1 MSRNT
6 VTKEAVAD
14 VAERLRNYADTLRQN
29 GEDPRFLRDFQ
40 TSLRDYAGFGERIAG
55 DAIRKIDYVLW
66 PKVSALAEGGALELD
81 EGVTLSNARREGD
94 VFSVT
99 VVDSEGVQRCRI
111 HWKQDYKPD
120 GQADASEKER
130 VSVTFQSCPPDDPQ
144 YEYAE
149 MIASASLSRLPGD
162 SLNTSSHGL
171 LWAVNFFDFIDAMD
185 VLRPALSGEISSM
198 PRQTPWKDLPFS
210 FEEMDKM
217 SIADIVARDGG
228 LPGDAARESVLNMLR
243 ERGTPM
249 LVSIAERSEK
259 IALWLEGQGCVWGG
273 SAQTTH
279 GGDNV
284 MYAVRSEAGKLGLL
298 FNARNNSGPYTVFL
312 SSNDLENGTASLVAA
327 TGGRHVFRTVEAFL
341 NDETPDAP
349 TATINLSTGEH
360 DVGPVFVGTDILDL
374 ALCHLRFVEEE
385 LLAIASGE
393 VSERFEREDDF
404 QFFID
409 ANSAFYLDQKD
420 DEVLHVATP

>member
-6 VTKEAVAD
+6 ATREAVID
-14 VAERLRNYADTLRQN
+14 VAEGLRTYADTLERN
-29 GEDPRFLRDFQ
+29 GEDPTFLRDFQ

-66 PKVSALAEGGALELD
+66 PKVSALAEGGMLEL
-81 EGVTLSNARREGD
+81 EGVTLSHAKREGD

-99 VVDSEGVQRCRI
+99 AVDPEGVQRFRI
-111 HWKQDYKPD
+111 HWRQGHKPD
-120 GQADASEKER
+120 VQADASEKER
-130 VSVTFQSCPPDDPQ
+130 VSVMFQSCPPDDPQ

-162 SLNTSSHGL
+162 SLNTSSRGL

-185 VLRPALSGEISSM
+185 VLRPALSGEIGSM

-217 SIADIVARDGG
+217 SVADIVVKDGG
-228 LPGDAARESVLNMLR
+228 LPGAAARESVLTMLR

-249 LVSIAERSEK
+249 LASIAERSEQ

-273 SAQTTH
+273 AAQTTH

-284 MYAVRSEAGKLGLL
+284 MYAVRSETGRLGLL

-312 SSNDLENGTASLVAA
+312 SSKNLENGTASLVAA
-327 TGGRHVFRTVEAFL
+327 TGGRHVFRAVEAFL
-341 NDETPDAP
+341 GDQTPDAP

-360 DVGPVFVGTDILDL
+360 DIGPAFVGTDILDL
-374 ALCHLRFVEEE
+374 ALCHLRFVEEDLVE
-385 LLAIASGE
+385 IASGE

-409 ANSAFYLDQKD
+409 ANSAFYLDREGEED
-420 DEVLHVATP
+420 VHVAAP

>member
-6 VTKEAVAD
+6 ATREAVAD
-14 VAERLRNYADTLRQN
+14 VAEGLRAYADTLKRN
-29 GEDPRFLRDFQ
+29 GEDPTFLRDFQ
-40 TSLRDYAGFGERIAG
+40 TALRDYGGFGERIAG

-81 EGVTLSNARREGD
+81 EGVTLTHAKREGD

-99 VVDSEGVQRCRI
+99 AVDPDGVQRFRI
-111 HWKQDYKPD
+111 HWRQDHRP
-120 GQADASEKER
+120 GPQAGADEKER
-130 VSVTFQSCPPDDPQ
+130 VTVMFQSCPPGDPQ

-149 MIASASLSRLPGD
+149 MIASASLTRVPGD
-162 SLNTSSHGL
+162 SLNTSSRGL
-171 LWAVNFFDFIDAMD
+171 LWPVNFFDFIDAMD
-185 VLRPALSGEISSM
+185 VLRPAISGEIASV

-217 SIADIVARDGG
+217 SIADIVANDGG
-228 LPGDAARESVLNMLR
+228 LPGAAARESVLTMLR

-249 LVSIAERSEK
+249 LALVAERSEQ

-273 SAQTTH
+273 AAQTSH

-284 MYAVRSEAGKLGLL
+284 MYAVRSEAGKLGLV

-312 SSNDLENGTASLVAA
+312 ASKNPEDGTASLVAA
-327 TGGRHVFRTVEAFL
+327 KGGRHVFRTVEAFL
-341 NDETPDAP
+341 ADEPPAAP
-349 TATINLSTGEH
+349 AVTIDLATGEH
-360 DVGPVFVGTDILDL
+360 DIGPAFVGTDILDL
-374 ALCHLRFVEEE
+374 ALCHLRFVEEDLVE
-385 LLAIASGE
+385 IAAGE

-409 ANSAFYLDQKD
+409 ANSGFYLDAEEEQ
-420 DEVLHVATP
+420 EAHVAP